1 MSDDRFSS
9 LVYPVCAFLLVFLG
23 GLALVASSDESKG
36 AQNLPVTDVTESNLH
51 VDPRDFKFPEG
62 TRFLFFDL
70 NARGW
75 KLTGTASV
83 DVEELCRTVAD
94 EMAMRG
100 CGRTRKIELADGEE
114 GALVE
119 WQGQDGGKNLW
130 MFWRAADRSTGF
142 SWGVSK

>member
-1 MSDDRFSS
+1 MSDGRFSS
-9 LVYPVCAFLLVFLG
+9 LVHPACAFLLVFLG
-23 GLALVASSDESKG
+23 GLAFVASSDESKK
-36 AQNLPVTDVTESNLH
+36 APNLPVTDVTESDSYL
-51 VDPRDFKFPEG
+51 DPRDFKFPGG

-75 KLTGTASV
+75 KLTGTAPV
-83 DVEELCRTVAD
+83 DIEGLRRTVAD
-94 EMAMRG
+94 EMEMRG